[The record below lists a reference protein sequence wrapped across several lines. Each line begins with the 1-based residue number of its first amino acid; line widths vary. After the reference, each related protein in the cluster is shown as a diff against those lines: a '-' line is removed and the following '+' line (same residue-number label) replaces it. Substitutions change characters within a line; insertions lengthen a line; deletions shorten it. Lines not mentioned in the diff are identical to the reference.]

1 MKVRAQ
7 KSNSTYN
14 ISYHSYNFSKD
25 RNYNLSQISSD
36 NYLGLV
42 LRTSSTIKR
51 FQKLTIRNGLVDQS
65 FVLQRV
71 LVFSPSFWLSDSI
84 PTLNF
89 YSILE
94 AFTSSFLEPIFFLSF
109 GKFLE
114 FYFRNGSIFFTVIT
128 TSPKTSLV
136 SRIYFGNS
144 LR

>member
-1 MKVRAQ
+1 MLVWWTVPTVRPAV
-7 KSNSTYN
+7 
-14 ISYHSYNFSKD
+14 
-25 RNYNLSQISSD
+25 RR
-36 NYLGLV
+36 LV
-42 LRTSSTIKR
+42 D
-51 FQKLTIRNGLVDQS
+51 QELVDQS

-84 PTLNF
+84 PTLSWF
-89 YSILE
+89 LD
-94 AFTSSFLEPIFFLSF
+94 LEPIFYLSF

-144 LR
+144 LSIYFIIYCFSIGTYLKSYGYLSLLSFTEFLKIENMLSESQD